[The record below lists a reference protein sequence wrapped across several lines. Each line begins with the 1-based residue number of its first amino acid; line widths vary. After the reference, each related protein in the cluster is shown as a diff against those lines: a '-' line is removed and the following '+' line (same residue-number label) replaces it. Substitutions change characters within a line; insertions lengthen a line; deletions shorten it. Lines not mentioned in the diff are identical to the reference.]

1 MPPWWQ
7 VADLRDTEPGPLG
20 VLALAGTAGGGQWPY
35 PGSVRLHP
43 MPDGGA
49 ARASGAVITTVRI
62 AEDDPLARRPLL
74 ESLPGGDTVAWVRGD
89 QGLAGWGVAARRQF
103 GGTERFSRAMSWWHD
118 WVAGAQLHDE
128 VGLPGTGPV
137 AFGSFAFDHR
147 PGTSEV
153 LVPRILI
160 GRRRGVT
167 WLTTIGDAVL
177 PPRIQ
182 PQPPA
187 GVTWRPGTLGEQAW
201 GEAVTRVVARI
212 EAGELDK
219 AVLARD
225 VIAAVSGPLDERYLM
240 EQLHLDYPECWTFHV
255 AGLVGATPELLVR
268 REGPS
273 VTSRVLAGT
282 VRRSGG
288 DGADAAAAAALL
300 ASDKDLKEHAYAV
313 ASVADALATHC
324 TDLTVPPGP
333 GVLRLANVQH
343 LVTDVTATLADA
355 APALALAATL
365 HPTAAVCGTPT
376 ERALATIR
384 TLEGMDRGRYAGPV
398 GWFDS
403 RGDGEFGI
411 ALRCGHVDAG
421 AKTVQLFAGCG
432 LVAGS
437 TPDAELAESA
447 AKFAAMRSALS
458 TAPGPSTASVDGS

>member
-1 MPPWWQ
+1 
-7 VADLRDTEPGPLG
+7 
-20 VLALAGTAGGGQWPY
+20 
-35 PGSVRLHP
+35 VRLLP
-43 MPDGGA
+43 IPDGGA
-49 ARASGAVITTVRI
+49 ARASGVAISTTRI
-62 AEDDPLARRPLL
+62 PDDDPMAHRPLL
-74 ESLPGGDTVAWVRGD
+74 DLLPGGDTVAWVRGD
-89 QGLAGWGVAARRQF
+89 QGLVGWGVAARRRF

-118 WVAGAQLHDE
+118 WIAAAQLHDE

-153 LVPRILI
+153 VVPRILI
-160 GRRRGVT
+160 GRRRGAT
-167 WLTTIGDAVL
+167 WLTTVGDAAL
-177 PPRIQ
+177 PPRTQ
-182 PQPPA
+182 PKAPA
-187 GVTWRPGTLGEQAW
+187 GVTWQPGTLSEEAW
-201 GEAVTRVVARI
+201 GAAVQRVVARI

-225 VIAAVSGPLDERYLM
+225 VIAEVAGPLDERYLM

-255 AGLVGATPELLVR
+255 AGMVGATPELLVR
-268 REGPS
+268 REGS
-273 VTSRVLAGT
+273 AVTSRVLAGT
-282 VRRSGG
+282 VRRSASGS

-300 ASDKDLKEHAYAV
+300 ASDKDLNEHAYAV

-384 TLEGMDRGRYAGPV
+384 RLEGMDRGRYAGPV

-411 ALRCGHVDAG
+411 ALRCGQVNA
-421 AKTVQLFAGCG
+421 AANTVQLFAGCG

-437 TPDAELAESA
+437 TPAAELAESA

-458 TAPGPSTASVDGS
+458 PAPR

>member
-1 MPPWWQ
+1 
-7 VADLRDTEPGPLG
+7 
-20 VLALAGTAGGGQWPY
+20 
-35 PGSVRLHP
+35 

-49 ARASGAVITTVRI
+49 ARAPGAVISTIRVPD
-62 AEDDPLARRPLL
+62 DDPMARLPLL
-74 ESLPGGDTVAWVRGD
+74 ELLPAGDTTAWVRGE
-89 QGLAGWGVAARRQF
+89 QGLVGWGTAARRRF
-103 GGTERFSRAMSWWHD
+103 RGKERFSRAMSWWHD
-118 WVAGAQLHDE
+118 WVAGADVHDQ

-153 LVPRILI
+153 VVPRILI

-167 WLTTIGDAVL
+167 WLTTIGDCAM
-177 PPRIQ
+177 PPRI
-182 PQPPA
+182 PPRA
-187 GVTWRPGTLGEQAW
+187 PSGVTWRPGTLGEAEW
-201 GEAVTRVVARI
+201 GEAVQRVVARI

-225 VIAAVSGPLDERYLM
+225 VIAHVAGPLDERYLM
-240 EQLHLDYPECWTFHV
+240 EQLHLDYPKCWTFHV
-255 AGLVGATPELLVR
+255 AGMVGATPELLVR
-268 REGPS
+268 REGAS

-282 VRRSGG
+282 VRRSAGG
-288 DGADAAAAAALL
+288 SDGADAAAAAALL
-300 ASDKDLKEHAYAV
+300 ASDKDLNEHAYAV

-333 GVLRLANVQH
+333 DVLRLANVQH

-384 TLEGMDRGRYAGPV
+384 RVEGMDRGRYAGPV

-411 ALRCGHVDAG
+411 ALRCGQVDSA

-437 TPDAELAESA
+437 TPAAELAESA
-447 AKFAAMRSALS
+447 AKFSAMRSAL
-458 TAPGPSTASVDGS
+458 APASR